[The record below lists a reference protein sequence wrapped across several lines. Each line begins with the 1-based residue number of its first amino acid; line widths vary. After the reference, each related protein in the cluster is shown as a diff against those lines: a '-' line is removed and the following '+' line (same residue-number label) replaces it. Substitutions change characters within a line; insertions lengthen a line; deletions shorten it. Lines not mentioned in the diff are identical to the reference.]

1 MWMRWAVFA
10 TLCSMTAALCQAT
23 PPTGTAQTLEQ
34 SWLEVSINGQQSS
47 DIALF
52 LRTPAGRI
60 LAPVTQVKA
69 WRLRT
74 SPQAV
79 MALNNEQYVSLDEV
93 KGLKYR
99 VDEEKQVLMIEAPAR
114 LFEQNTLSLT
124 DKSSIRAPSP
134 PLGGFLNYDF
144 VAATA
149 SSHTTLNGT
158 LEASMFSRMGVGVT
172 DYLLR
177 HDGQQ
182 TQALRLD
189 TTWTLDRPASATSL
203 RFGDAISG
211 ASAWGG
217 AVRFG
222 GIQWASNYT
231 TRPSFITMPLP
242 GIGGESALPSTLNVY
257 VDNMLRMQSNL
268 PSGPFRVNDV
278 PVITGEGDIRL
289 VVRDL
294 LGREQVIDQPYYASP
309 ELLRAGLQEFS
320 LEAGVTRDNFG
331 IDSNDYG
338 RPLVVATD
346 RVGLTNR
353 FTGEVHGELLREQQ
367 TFGLSSS
374 TLLSSVGV
382 LNASVAGSHSQ
393 HGQGEFFGL
402 GFQHSARRLS
412 LGVNIQYT
420 TRQFVQLGT
429 LPYAPVPRVTS
440 QVFASVGL
448 GHFGSLSV
456 SRTRQD
462 FYGASS
468 LDILSARDSINLG
481 WLGYLTFSVIRA
493 VAGSADTTF
502 ALSLTHSM
510 NARTSLSS
518 TLTSDSNAGTTTEL
532 DLQQN
537 LPAGRGMGYRLIADE
552 GAFEAVDGTLD
563 LQRDTGSYEI
573 EARQQPG
580 ATLAQISAAGGIA
593 LLGGHVFPT
602 RTIDDS
608 FAVVQV
614 GSENGVRVYREN
626 QLVGQTDAQGY
637 MLVPGL
643 RPYQD
648 NSIRIEQADLPLD
661 IVFDEVQAQ
670 AVPYF
675 RSGVLVSFSVEHPH
689 GALLSVRLEDGKPLP
704 AGAVVKV
711 TGVEEEFP
719 SGLKGEVYVTGLKE
733 RNELRAQWPGGS
745 CRFSV
750 PYKPSTDPLPRLGP
764 YICKSVAP

>member
-10 TLCSMTAALCQAT
+10 IICSMTGALCQAA
-23 PPTGTAQTLEQ
+23 PPVPGQKLEEV
-34 SWLEVSINGQQSS
+34 WLEVSINGQQSS
-47 DIALF
+47 DVALF
-52 LRTPAGRI
+52 LRTSDGRI
-60 LAPVTQVKA
+60 LAPVTQAKA

-74 SPQAV
+74 PSRAV
-79 MALNNEQYVSLDEV
+79 ITHGNEQYVSLDAV

-99 VDEEKQVLMIEAPAR
+99 VDEEKQVLVIDAPAR
-114 LFEQNTLSLT
+114 LFEQMTLSLSDET
-124 DKSSIRAPSP
+124 SVRASSP

-149 SSHTTLNGT
+149 SSRTELSGT
-158 LEASMFSRMGVGVT
+158 LEASIFSRMGAGVT
-172 DYLLR
+172 EYLVR

-182 TQALRLD
+182 TPSVRLN
-189 TTWTLDRPASATSL
+189 TTWTIDRPESASSL
-203 RFGDAISG
+203 RFGDSISG
-211 ASAWGG
+211 VSAWGG

-231 TRPSFITMPLP
+231 TRPNFITMPLP

-257 VDNMLRMQSNL
+257 VDNLLRMQSDL

-294 LGREQVIDQPYYASP
+294 LGRQQVINQPYYASP

-320 LEAGVTRDNFG
+320 LETGVTRDNFG
-331 IDSNDYG
+331 IASNDYG

-353 FTGEVHGELLREQQ
+353 FTGEIHGELLKEQQ

-374 TLLSSVGV
+374 ALLSSLGV
-382 LNASVAGSHSQ
+382 LDASLAGSHSQ
-393 HGQGEFFGL
+393 HGRGELFGL

-412 LGVNIQYT
+412 LGANIHYT
-420 TRQFVQLGT
+420 TRDFVQLGMM
-429 LPYAPVPRVTS
+429 PYGPAPRVTS
-440 QVFASVGL
+440 QVFASIGL
-448 GHFGSLSV
+448 GHLGSLSV

-462 FYGASS
+462 FYGATS

-481 WLGYLTFSVIRA
+481 WLGYLTFSLIRT
-493 VAGSADTTF
+493 VSGPTDTTF
-502 ALSLTHSM
+502 ALSLTHSI

-518 TLTSDSNAGTTTEL
+518 TTSSDSTAGTTTEL

-537 LPAGRGMGYRLIADE
+537 LPAGRGLGYRLIADE

-563 LQRDTGSYEI
+563 LQAETANYEI
-573 EARQQPG
+573 EARQQSG
-580 ATLAQISAAGGIA
+580 STLAQISAAGGIA

-608 FAVVQV
+608 FAVVRV
-614 GSENGVRVYREN
+614 GTENGVRVYREN
-626 QLVGQTDAQGY
+626 QLVGQTDSRGY
-637 MLVPGL
+637 VLVTGL

-648 NSIRIEQADLPLD
+648 NSIHIEQADLPLD
-661 IVFDEVQAQ
+661 IVVDTVQAR

-675 RSGVLVSFSVEHPH
+675 RSGVLVSFPVEHPH
-689 GALLSVRLEDGKPLP
+689 GALLSIRLENGNPLP
-704 AGAVVKV
+704 AGALVKV
-711 TGVEEEFP
+711 AGVEEEFP
-719 SGLKGEVYVTGLKE
+719 SGLHGEVYVTGLRE
-733 RNELRAQWPGGS
+733 RNELRAEWPGGA
-745 CRFSV
+745 CHFPL
-750 PYKPSTDPLPRLGP
+750 PYQPSTDPLPRLGP
-764 YICKSVAP
+764 YTCKSIAP

>member
-1 MWMRWAVFA
+1 MWKRWAVFA
-10 TLCSMTAALCQAT
+10 VLCSMTGALCQAT
-23 PPTGTAQTLEQ
+23 PPNTGQSLEQ
-34 SWLEVSINGQQSS
+34 TWLEVSINGQQSGE
-47 DIALF
+47 IALF

-74 SPQAV
+74 PTQAV
-79 MALNNEQYVSLDEV
+79 VTHDNEQYVSLDAI

-99 VDEEKQVLMIEAPAR
+99 VDEEKQVLVIEAPAR
-114 LFEQNTLSLT
+114 LFEQMALSLS
-124 DKSSIRAPSP
+124 DRSSVRAPSP

-158 LEASMFSRMGVGVT
+158 LEASMFSRMGAGVT

-177 HDGQQ
+177 HDQQ
-182 TQALRLD
+182 TQAVRLD
-189 TTWTLDRPASATSL
+189 TTWTIDRPESASSL
-203 RFGDAISG
+203 RFGDSISG
-211 ASAWGG
+211 VSAWGG

-231 TRPSFITMPLP
+231 TRPNFITMPLP

-268 PSGPFRVNDV
+268 PSGPFRVDDV

-294 LGREQVIDQPYYASP
+294 LGRQQVIDQPYYASP

-320 LEAGVTRDNFG
+320 LETGVTRDNFG
-331 IDSNDYG
+331 IESNDYG
-338 RPLVVATD
+338 RPLVVATE
-346 RVGLTNR
+346 RVGLTNQ
-353 FTGEVHGELLREQQ
+353 FTGEVHGELLKEQQ
-367 TFGLSSS
+367 TFGMSSS
-374 TLLSSVGV
+374 TLLASLGV
-382 LNASVAGSHSQ
+382 LDASLAGSHSQ
-393 HGQGEFFGL
+393 HGQGKLFGL
-402 GFQHSARRLS
+402 GLQHSARRLS
-412 LGVNIQYT
+412 LGANIQYT
-420 TRQFVQLGT
+420 TREFVQLGKV
-429 LPYAPVPRVTS
+429 PYGPVPRLTT
-440 QVFASVGL
+440 QLFASVGL

-456 SRTRQD
+456 SRTRED
-462 FYGASS
+462 FYGAKS

-481 WLGYLTFSVIRA
+481 WLGYLTFSVIRT
-493 VAGSADTTF
+493 VAGSSDTTL
-502 ALSLTHSM
+502 ALSLTHSI

-518 TLTSDSNAGTTTEL
+518 TTTSDSTVGTTTEV

-537 LPAGRGMGYRLIADE
+537 LPAGRGMGYRVIADE

-563 LQRDTGSYEI
+563 LQGDSGDYEI
-573 EARQQPG
+573 EARQQSG
-580 ATLAQISAAGGIA
+580 ATLAQISATGGVA

-602 RTIDDS
+602 RTIDES

-626 QLVGQTDAQGY
+626 QLVGQTDARGY

-648 NSIRIEQADLPLD
+648 NSISIEQADLPLD
-661 IVFDEVQAQ
+661 IVIDTVQAQ

-675 RSGVLVSFSVEHPH
+675 RSGVLVSFPVEHPN
-689 GALLSVRLEDGKPLP
+689 GALLSVRLESGNSLP

-711 TGVEEEFP
+711 TGVQEEFP
-719 SGLKGEVYVTGLKE
+719 SGLHGEVYVTGLKE
-733 RNELRAQWPGGS
+733 RNELRAEWPGGT
-745 CRFSV
+745 CQFFV
-750 PYKPSTDPLPRLGP
+750 AYKPGPDPLPRLGP
-764 YICKSVAP
+764 YTCKSIAP

>member
-10 TLCSMTAALCQAT
+10 IICSIAHALCQAV
-23 PPTGTAQTLEQ
+23 PPTAGQNLQET
-34 SWLEVSINGQQSS
+34 WLEVSINGQQSS
-47 DIALF
+47 DVALF

-60 LAPVTQVKA
+60 LAPLTQTKA

-74 SPQAV
+74 PSQAL
-79 MALNNEQYVSLDEV
+79 MSHNNEQYLSLDAV
-93 KGLKYR
+93 KGLRYH
-99 VDEEKQVLMIEAPAR
+99 VDEEKQVLVIEAPAR
-114 LFEQNTLSLT
+114 LFEQMSLSLS
-124 DKSSIRAPSP
+124 DQGSIRAPRP

-144 VAATA
+144 VATTA
-149 SSHTTLNGT
+149 SSHTELSGT
-158 LEASMFSRMGVGVT
+158 LEASIFSRMGAGVT
-172 DYLLR
+172 EYLVR

-182 TQALRLD
+182 TRTVRLD
-189 TTWTLDRPASATSL
+189 TTWTVDSPESASSL
-203 RFGDAISG
+203 RFGDSISG

-222 GIQWASNYT
+222 GIQWASNYS

-268 PSGPFRVNDV
+268 PSGPFRVDDV
-278 PVITGEGDIRL
+278 PVITGQGDIRL

-294 LGREQVIDQPYYASP
+294 LGRQQVINQPYYASP

-320 LEAGVTRDNFG
+320 LETGVARDNFAIG
-331 IDSNDYG
+331 SNDYG
-338 RPLVVATD
+338 RPLVAATD

-353 FTGEVHGELLREQQ
+353 FTGEVHGELLKEQQ
-367 TFGLSSS
+367 TFGVSSS
-374 TLLSSVGV
+374 TLLSSFGV
-382 LNASVAGSHSQ
+382 LDASLAGSHSL
-393 HGQGEFFGL
+393 HGQGELFGL
-402 GFQHSARRLS
+402 GLQHSARRLS
-412 LGVNIQYT
+412 LGANIQYT
-420 TRQFVQLGT
+420 TRNFVQLGMM
-429 LPYAPVPRVTS
+429 PYGPAPRVTS
-440 QVFASVGL
+440 QMFASVGL
-448 GHFGSLSV
+448 GHLGSLSV
-456 SRTRQD
+456 SRTRAG
-462 FYGASS
+462 FYGAGS

-481 WLGYLTFSVIRA
+481 WLGYLTFSVIRT
-493 VAGSADTTF
+493 VSGSADTTF
-502 ALSLTHSM
+502 ALSLTHSV

-518 TLTSDSNAGTTTEL
+518 TTTSASTAGTTTEL

-537 LPAGRGMGYRLIADE
+537 LPAGRGIGYRLIADE
-552 GAFEAVDGTLD
+552 GAFEAVDGTLG
-563 LQRDTGSYEI
+563 LQGDTGNYEI
-573 EARQQPG
+573 EARQQSG
-580 ATLAQISAAGGIA
+580 ATLAQISAAGGLA

-614 GSENGVRVYREN
+614 GSENGVRIYREN

-637 MLVPGL
+637 MLVTGL

-648 NSIRIEQADLPLD
+648 NSVRIEQADLPLD
-661 IVFDEVQAQ
+661 IVVDTVQAQ

-675 RSGVLVSFSVEHPH
+675 RSGVLVRFPVEHPH
-689 GALLSVRLEDGKPLP
+689 GALLSVRLENANPLP

-719 SGLKGEVYVTGLKE
+719 SGLHGEVYVTGLKE
-733 RNELRAQWPGGS
+733 RNELRADWPGGS
-745 CRFSV
+745 CRFSL